1 VEIGFDDQDA
11 PKDPTEIDKKS
22 ELLKGTFDE
31 VLDATKHQDDKV
43 GRLLTTVAFL
53 TAASLGFAGLS
64 QGEWIAQ
71 SFSVPP
77 YQARLGLVM
86 LAVFLLGVVFTVVLL
101 LSSLATPLRLPG
113 FAERSPAARM
123 RWVND
128 VPASQL
134 YFLEIA
140 GVSVEEW
147 RHKWQASNERL
158 EQERLET
165 LVRET
170 HNLAV
175 RTSSK
180 YDRFNEAVAVLSVAL
195 LSFAVSA
202 ALVAFAAGQDPPVE
216 VLELGAWHRLV
227 LAVIVAGYCG
237 SQLVVRVRSTRPSVD
252 DSFPA
257 DAQSRIGNGLFA
269 LLLPLAVGFV
279 VLVRDPGWPGAVAIA
294 ALVTGC
300 YLAYWLS
307 STPDRG
313 AARTRSRRRRAVGL
327 AIAAGYGALAVPA
340 VAHGHYAGQLLVAA
354 MGVLVLLVPTA
365 VAPVL
370 VMRTR
375 RREYRERSTR
385 PKASGD
391 AGSPQQVADVAGVAD
406 GAGEDHS

>member
-1 VEIGFDDQDA
+1 
-11 PKDPTEIDKKS
+11 
-22 ELLKGTFDE
+22 LLKGTYDE

-64 QGEWIAQ
+64 QGRWITQ
-71 SFSVPP
+71 PFSVPP
-77 YQARLGLVM
+77 YQARLGLVT
-86 LAVFLLGVVFTVVLL
+86 LAVFLLGVVSTVVLL

-113 FAERSPAARM
+113 FAERSPTARM

-147 RHKWQASNERL
+147 RHKWQASNEWL
-158 EQERLET
+158 ERERLET

-175 RTSSK
+175 RASSK

-216 VLELGAWHRLV
+216 VLELGPWHRLV

-257 DAQSRIGNGLFA
+257 DAQSRIGSRIVGDALFA
-269 LLLPLAVGFV
+269 LLMPLTIGFV
-279 VLVRDPGWPGAVAIA
+279 VLVHDPGWPGAVVIA

-313 AARTRSRRRRAVGL
+313 AARTQPRRRRAVGL
-327 AIAAGYGALAVPA
+327 VVAAGYGALAVPA
-340 VAHGHYAGQLLVAA
+340 VAHGYYAGQLLVAA

-365 VAPVL
+365 VAPVM

-375 RREYRERSTR
+375 RRNYRERSTR
-385 PKASGD
+385 PKAPGD

-406 GAGEDHS
+406 GAGQGHP